1 MFRGVAEGLIAVG
14 RLVRT
19 WTIERCTSRSGTL
32 AKARARSGRRAEAR
46 ARSGTAAVAE
56 ARPQSRARA
65 LAWAASRAGKAT
77 LPLVIVARRSRLPG
91 LVVRCEVLA
100 PRLEALV
107 PWRAGARAEPGARSE
122 SLTAGWA
129 PGAIAG
135 AGPETGGVARVRP
148 LAGARGVELP
158 GRWWRPGIVRLPLS
172 PRGTRGVSVPV
183 GRAIVEI
190 RAGTRPEA
198 TRPRSTGPR
207 REAAWARAGAKTGTI
222 AAGSGPTGAEST
234 RPWAGEPARPWAGA
248 EAGPVAAGAR
258 TRETAT
264 GSWTTGAESTRPWA
278 GEPATRPVTAGA
290 RAREAATRPV
300 K

>member
-14 RLVRT
+14 RLVRA

-56 ARPQSRARA
+56 ARPRSRARA

-129 PGAIAG
+129 PESDRSPEPGASNCRG
-135 AGPETGGVARVRP
+135 DGGVQASFDCHSR
-148 LAGARGVELP
+148 LGARGASPSQL
-158 GRWWRPGIVRLPLS
+158 GAPLS
-172 PRGTRGVSVPV
+172 KSGRG
-183 GRAIVEI
+183 
-190 RAGTRPEA
+190 
-198 TRPRSTGPR
+198 
-207 REAAWARAGAKTGTI
+207 
-222 AAGSGPTGAEST
+222 
-234 RPWAGEPARPWAGA
+234 PA
-248 EAGPVAAGAR
+248 AR
-258 TRETAT
+258 T
-264 GSWTTGAESTRPWA
+264 
-278 GEPATRPVTAGA
+278 
-290 RAREAATRPV
+290 
-300 K
+300 